1 MIAAWAGQIDV
12 IKYLLAQGAD
22 ITLKDYK
29 VQLTTPL
36 CFHMKLAKQR
46 LTLMVLL
53 V

>member
-29 VQLTTPL
+29 VRQTAP
-36 CFHMKLAKQR
+36 
-46 LTLMVLL
+46 VLL
-53 V
+53 A